1 MMQTFEAQVVD
12 DTHLKLL
19 QPIQLPR
26 RTRVVIA
33 VMQPDDDERETWLQA
48 SLGQLSRAYGEQE
61 PEYSRELV
69 KRPNPEFAA

>member
-1 MMQTFEAQVVD
+1 MMQTLLAQVVD

-26 RTRVVIA
+26 QTRVVIA
-33 VMQPDDDERETWLQA
+33 VIESDDGERETWLQA

-61 PEYSRELV
+61 PEYSLELV
-69 KRPNPEFAA
+69 KQPNPEFAA

>member
-33 VMQPDDDERETWLQA
+33 VMQSDDDERETWLQA